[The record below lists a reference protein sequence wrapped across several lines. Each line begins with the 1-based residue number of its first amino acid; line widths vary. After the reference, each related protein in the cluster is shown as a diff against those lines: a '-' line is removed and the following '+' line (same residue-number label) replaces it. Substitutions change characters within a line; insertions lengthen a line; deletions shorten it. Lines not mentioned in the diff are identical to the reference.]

1 MDTKKEKKII
11 HHAWAV
17 VGLLVVIMV
26 GAMLEGLNAVR
37 GSTLYYISGALTV
50 LTFIGASGYCSHT
63 RAGKAGLNPHA
74 LQKRRSPFVPGT
86 CAFSIFPGCAKL
98 THPA

>member
-1 MDTKKEKKII
+1 MIYCVMLRKNKEVFTMDTKKEKKII

-63 RAGKAGLNPHA
+63 LTE
-74 LQKRRSPFVPGT
+74 LE
-86 CAFSIFPGCAKL
+86 KL
-98 THPA
+98 G

>member
-1 MDTKKEKKII
+1 MDTKKEKKIT

-63 RAGKAGLNPHA
+63 LTE
-74 LQKRRSPFVPGT
+74 LE
-86 CAFSIFPGCAKL
+86 KL
-98 THPA
+98 G